1 MLARRHVVESR
12 LDASPFEVITPN
24 GYLFSVEVPETV
36 LSSNAIV
43 LSLPLV
49 QRREL
54 CGEEAAAYAV
64 DVERTHYAESTPI
77 DEAIVTQEEG
87 LKERQNV
94 YVRGMLSRKGN
105 SYFIRTSGSTKL
117 TISSHCI
124 TEESV
129 LLAHSTHV

>member
-1 MLARRHVVESR
+1 MLAHRHVVESR
-12 LDASPFEVITPN
+12 LDASPFEVITSN
-24 GYLFSVEVPETV
+24 GYLFSVEVPEVILSNNTV
-36 LSSNAIV
+36 V
-43 LSLPLV
+43 LSLPFV

-54 CGEEAAAYAV
+54 CGEEAAAYALHV
-64 DVERTHYAESTPI
+64 ESTPM

-105 SYFIRTSGSTKL
+105 SYCIRATGSTKL

-129 LLAHSTHV
+129 LPA

>member
-1 MLARRHVVESR
+1 MDISFRSR
-12 LDASPFEVITPN
+12 FRSDSFKQYQLC
-24 GYLFSVEVPETV
+24 YLSH
-36 LSSNAIV
+36 SSNDC
-43 LSLPLV
+43 
-49 QRREL
+49 EL
-54 CGEEAAAYAV
+54 CGEEAAAYALH
-64 DVERTHYAESTPI
+64 VERTHFTESTPI

-105 SYFIRTSGSTKL
+105 SYFIRATGSTKL

-129 LLAHSTHV
+129 LPV

>member
-1 MLARRHVVESR
+1 MLVHRHVVESR
-12 LDASPFEVITPN
+12 LDASPFEVITSN
-24 GYLFSVEVPETV
+24 GYLFSIEVPEVILSNNTV
-36 LSSNAIV
+36 V
-43 LSLPLV
+43 LSLPFV

-54 CGEEAAAYAV
+54 CGEEAAAYALH
-64 DVERTHYAESTPI
+64 VERTHFTECTPI

-105 SYFIRTSGSTKL
+105 SYFIRATGSTKL

-129 LLAHSTHV
+129 LPV